1 MKTKQYIFTGIIALV
16 LSSCASA
23 QKYVNK
29 VIHPKAMDI
38 RVTAYHCKES
48 DHLKYKNKS
57 AIGSILQKGKS
68 IAADWSIF
76 PVGTKMKFNNH
87 IYEVC
92 DFGSALIKP
101 PNQIPT
107 VDLYVANKKE
117 MNAWG
122 TRFIDNVEIV
132 EWGSYAR
139 SAEILKDR
147 LKYWHCRT
155 MYTRIQAKL

>member
-1 MKTKQYIFTGIIALV
+1 MKTTYCIFGLILFF
-16 LSSCASA
+16 LPSCATTQEYTKKILPAKS
-23 QKYVNK
+23 VN
-29 VIHPKAMDI
+29 I
-38 RVTAYHCKES
+38 RVTAYHCKEA

-57 AIGSILQKGKS
+57 AIGSVLKKGRS

-92 DFGSALIKP
+92 DYGSALIKP
-101 PNQIPT
+101 EKEKPT
-107 VDLYVANKKE
+107 VDLYVNNRRE

-132 EWGSYAR
+132 EWGSYAK

-155 MYTRIQAKL
+155 MYSRIQEKL